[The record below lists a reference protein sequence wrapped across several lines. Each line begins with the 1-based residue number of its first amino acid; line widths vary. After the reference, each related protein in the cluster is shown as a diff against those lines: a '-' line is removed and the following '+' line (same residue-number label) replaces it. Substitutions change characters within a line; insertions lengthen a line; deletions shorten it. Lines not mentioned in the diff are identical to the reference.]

1 MTLNLLEHDDEV
13 IPAHLKHSYAL
24 AIADAVTNGD
34 LLGYT
39 RGVRPLSDE
48 QAHIMV
54 PATVLFA
61 GPAHSS
67 WRTAWLRKMNAL
79 KLPTVATAQALSAL
93 PYITPSLLEY
103 LIAQDSQ
110 AQPRPRPPRAPSTGK
125 GKAAKD
131 DRSAVTVTPAQPEQL
146 SA

>member
-1 MTLNLLEHDDEV
+1 MTLNLLEHDDDQ

-24 AIADAVTNGD
+24 AIAEAVTHGE

-39 RGVRPLSDE
+39 RGTRPLSDDH
-48 QAHIMV
+48 AHITV

-61 GPAHSS
+61 GPAHNS

-79 KLPTVATAQALSAL
+79 KLPNVATAQALNAL
-93 PYITPSLLEY
+93 PYITPSLLEH
-103 LIAQDSQ
+103 LIAQE
-110 AQPRPRPPRAPSTGK
+110 AQGRTRPPKAPS
-125 GKAAKD
+125 KAKN
-131 DRSAVTVTPAQPEQL
+131 SSSKEEAVKLPVTDHQPDQL